1 MKKLLRNRVLEIRD
15 SIPAPERKRK
25 DNLIKHN
32 LFNIP
37 EFKTAKSVLFYASF
51 RTEVETLSI
60 IEESF
65 KMGKRVLVPKVDK
78 EKHRLR
84 LYEIKNMRELSPGY
98 MGILEPSLPDERLKE
113 INNINLVIIPGTCF
127 DYLGNRL
134 GYGAG
139 YYDILL
145 PGIKGKAPLVALAY
159 EEQLIDSIPSEM
171 HDVKVDIIITDARIL
186 RINQD

>member
-15 SIPAPERKRK
+15 SIPLPERKRK
-25 DNLIKHN
+25 DNLIKHK
-32 LFNIP
+32 LFNIT

-51 RTEVETLSI
+51 RTEVETFSI

-84 LYEIKNMRELSPGY
+84 LYEIKDTEELSPGY
-98 MGILEPSLPDERLKE
+98 MGILEPSLPDERLRE
-113 INNINLVIIPGTCF
+113 INNINLIIIPGICF
-127 DYLGNRL
+127 DYSGNRL

-145 PGIKGKAPLVALAY
+145 PDIKGKVPLVALAY